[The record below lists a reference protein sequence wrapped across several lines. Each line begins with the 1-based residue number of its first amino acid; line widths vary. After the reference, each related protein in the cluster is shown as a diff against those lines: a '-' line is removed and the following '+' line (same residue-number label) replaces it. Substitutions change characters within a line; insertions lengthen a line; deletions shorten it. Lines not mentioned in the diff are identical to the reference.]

1 MRDPVPDA
9 KNKLTEQIMSDTHK
23 IFFSQ
28 RILDSL
34 IEEGK
39 IKLDGN
45 VLTLLISGNPSFEL
59 EPGYRF
65 IKTSDGSPDPHG
77 LVGQIKYEKDVKA
90 LNAEIYMDS
99 IIYRDIAYEA
109 ETGFIGE
116 KKELI
121 DRLSD
126 MELLTRFLLDT
137 LI

>member
-1 MRDPVPDA
+1 
-9 KNKLTEQIMSDTHK
+9 MSGMHS

-34 IEEGK
+34 IDEGK
-39 IKLDGN
+39 IRLDKN
-45 VLTLLISGNPSFEL
+45 ILTLLFADKPSFEL
-59 EPGYRF
+59 EPGFRF
-65 IKTSDGSPDPHG
+65 VRTSDGSLDPHG

-90 LNAEIYMDS
+90 LNAEIYRDS
-99 IIYRDIAYEA
+99 VIYRDIAYEV
-109 ETGFIGE
+109 EPGFIGE

-126 MELLTRFLLDT
+126 MELLARFLLDT

>member
-1 MRDPVPDA
+1 
-9 KNKLTEQIMSDTHK
+9 MSK

-39 IKLDGN
+39 IRLEGS
-45 VLTLLISGNPSFEL
+45 VLTLLISENPSFEL

-65 IKTSDGSPDPHG
+65 VRTSDGGRDPHD
-77 LVGQIKYEKDVKA
+77 LVGQIKYEKDVRA
-90 LNAEIYMDS
+90 LNAEIYMNS
-99 IIYRDIAYEA
+99 IIYRDVAYEV
-109 ETGFIGE
+109 EPGFIGE
-116 KKELI
+116 KKELL

-126 MELLTRFLLDT
+126 TELLARFLLDT